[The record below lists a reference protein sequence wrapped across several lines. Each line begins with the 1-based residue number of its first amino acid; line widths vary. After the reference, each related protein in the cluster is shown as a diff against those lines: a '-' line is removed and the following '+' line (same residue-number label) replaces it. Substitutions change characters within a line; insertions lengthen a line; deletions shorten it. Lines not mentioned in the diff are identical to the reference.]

1 VLSIFSLESLTVKVT
16 APQKYRLN
24 ARQLSIEVVD
34 VKNYK
39 AISQKIEIFV
49 DLINNN
55 WAQTFLLIAL
65 TVLILRFSRF
75 VF

>member
-1 VLSIFSLESLTVKVT
+1 MLSIFSLESLTVKVT

-24 ARQLSIEVVD
+24 ARQLSIEVVN
-34 VKNYK
+34 VKNFQV
-39 AISQKIEIFV
+39 ISQKLEIFV

-55 WAQTFLLIAL
+55 WAQTFLLITL
-65 TVLILRFSRF
+65 TVFILRFSRF